1 MSKYSELVFM
11 VNDLV
16 KLISDDSVFTEDH
29 IIYLL
34 DTARSYLLKQKYE
47 NNAKNQIQDSNYQ
60 TIKVEVEAVSGMFGC
75 CFGNSVQYR
84 TKKRVPSLMNIGAI
98 KIYTRNMF
106 NYLFQ
111 FVSRD
116 RFEFVGHNYWTRNL
130 IYCTIGDDGRL
141 YFKADNSC
149 LKVLE
154 YVYITGIFENA
165 SEIYEYSINDESCP
179 VGKGI
184 SCNKLDNEFPIEE
197 ALIYNLIE
205 IVVTKLVQAI
215 YKPIDPKN
223 NATDDLASIQQFI
236 RNAMKDRFAKD
247 YQS

>member
-1 MSKYSELVFM
+1 MSKYSELVYM
-11 VNDLV
+11 VNDLL

-34 DTARSYLLKQKYE
+34 DTTRSFLLKQKYE
-47 NNAKNQIQDSNYQ
+47 KDAKRTIQESNYQ
-60 TIKVEVEAVSGMFGC
+60 TIKVELERVEDTDSC
-75 CFGNSVQYR
+75 CYSNSVQWR
-84 TKKRVPSLMNIGAI
+84 TKKKVPALMNIGNI
-98 KIYTRNMF
+98 RVYSKNMF

-111 FVSRD
+111 FVSRE
-116 RFEFVGHNYWTRNL
+116 RFEFVGHNPWTRNF
-130 IYCTIGDDGRL
+130 IYCTIGDDGHM
-141 YFKADNSC
+141 YFKTDHSC
-149 LKVLE
+149 LQVLQ
-154 YVYITGIFENA
+154 YLYIRGIFENA
-165 SEIYEYSINDESCP
+165 SEIYEFSVNEESCP
-179 VGKGI
+179 VGEGI

-205 IVVTKLVQAI
+205 VVVTKLVQAI
-215 YKPIDPKN
+215 YKPSDPHN

>member
-1 MSKYSELVFM
+1 MSKYSELVYM
-11 VNDLV
+11 VNDLL

-34 DTARSYLLKQKYE
+34 DTTRSFLLKQKYE
-47 NNAKNQIQDSNYQ
+47 KDAKRTIQESNYQ
-60 TIKVEVEAVSGMFGC
+60 TIKVELERVDSMYGC
-75 CFGNSVQYR
+75 CYSNSVQWR
-84 TKKRVPSLMNIGAI
+84 TKKKVPALMNIGNI
-98 KIYTRNMF
+98 RVYSRNMF

-111 FVSRD
+111 FVPRE
-116 RFEFVGHNYWTRNL
+116 RFDFVGHNPWTRNF
-130 IYCTIGDDGRL
+130 IYCTIGDDGHM
-141 YFKADNSC
+141 YFKTDHSC
-149 LKVLE
+149 LQVLQ
-154 YVYITGIFENA
+154 YLYIRGIFENA
-165 SEIYEYSINDESCP
+165 SEIYEFSINEESCP
-179 VGKGI
+179 VGEGI

-205 IVVTKLVQAI
+205 IVVTKLTQSI
-215 YKPIDPKN
+215 YKPSDPHN

>member
-60 TIKVEVEAVSGMFGC
+60 TIKVEVEKVSGMFGC

-154 YVYITGIFENA
+154 NA
-165 SEIYEYSINDESCP
+165 SEIYEYSISDESCP

-215 YKPIDPKN
+215 YKPSDPKN